1 MKNYLLPENAAG
13 LCFEI
18 SRILESMSDPRRT
31 CEIINDQRMVNDRVW
46 DIIFLTHATMEKIR
60 SAIPETLDKVYGE
73 SLIMLRQAEIFAGH
87 RTTK

>member
-18 SRILESMSDPRRT
+18 GELLERMSDPKRT
-31 CEIINDQRMVNDRVW
+31 CEIINDQRMVYDRVW
-46 DIIFLTHATMEKIR
+46 DIIFLTHATLEKIR

-73 SLIMLRQAEIFAGH
+73 SLIVLRQAEIFAGH
-87 RTTK
+87 REAK